1 MSNKAAPFNE
11 LNYLIN
17 HLFLPLQLPQQEDNS
32 PQADH
37 ALCTRVIR
45 EAISFRGTLVSPDE
59 SQRWD
64 VIIRMLQQLARTQQ
78 SMDGLFDL
86 IGNMHISDS
95 IVIPIT
101 AQNSAVILRKLR
113 EHTVVECFEVDPPNS
128 EIMAAI
134 GRVVCLYPHAAIGVS
149 NSTFDNPAFRQELA
163 SFLSHMAVEV
173 LPDSEAFTRKAGTQV
188 SEFRDSAS
196 GHYVVHLLPAILR
209 GYARSFA
216 ADVYRTRKRVRNEI
230 LWKDARAPWRRNP
243 LWLVIRVAIQ
253 STLKQDSVST
263 DILYKSFMVYLMTQI
278 LRTAVENALSS
289 ELLFY
294 MRAKIARRVEKLP
307 IISPELYDIATGAS
321 RAATALL
328 EGRWNT
334 TRLEKEKSSYW
345 VPAEL
350 DLERDTHLS
359 LPNSKDYIR
368 QRIAQDGVRTVA
380 DRFQPT
386 ESPRVCQTNEFRTLT
401 SAILQDAFS
410 QHRDVFV
417 ALADFEV
424 SVQKNVDMWVSG
436 HQEERDCAV
445 IATCIEEYNAAAQLR
460 YAGDPENQSMR
471 LLVIFDLWVALD
483 QLALFHHPQL
493 RDYSPEVPLE
503 ILEPLLIR
511 KSLPLERVV
520 YIQQYFRARH
530 LGAIYGSVFTDST
543 GPKTFAARY
552 FVSSAELQQIY
563 WKICYDAQNDRNAK
577 ITELRAAQQE
587 YSALLEQA
595 RARGECDYWEDRWG
609 HQRHSN
615 SCKKCRLET
624 TAREMNIIVHEWP
637 LPSNADDT
645 KNVVFELCLP
655 TAFRIWRNMTA
666 MILGD
671 ICAVNPTSTAEIATR
686 LDGYA
691 GLKMFLRSSGLPRIT
706 YASSTKSFVVSHYN
720 SQAVAVATTDSI
732 CKPNGLNYRLYDC
745 SRSCWAAASFSKC
758 SLSDVCT
765 PALSPS
771 SPYFPSAH
779 TLASTLHTQ
788 NSVLASQDRARA
800 SLTLHEH
807 ISFGSLR
814 SGGRLQWLNITRELR
829 MRILAFH
836 HPDVHTLIA
845 QAASQIGPISQQDV
859 AEWHIELAEH
869 AFGRLL
875 LEELQR
881 LLADTR
887 DNWSNTTTMQT
898 IVFLLGR
905 WLVSARD
912 HPDLVLHGCRL
923 LRDARTVTY
932 DWMRLLISRL
942 QGFTDQEMVTDFQN
956 RICTVAAICRATYDV
971 DPIFFG
977 SVLSSDEDASM
988 IIECSIVIHDNSSP
1002 RDTDIHDPL
1011 HTFLMR
1017 DRRLSHSIEPFLKAR
1032 IEQHRGGLDKAVQ
1045 HEWPGYS
1052 PEGPWVFATGA
1063 NECWASTRTASV
1075 AGADPQVVDINI
1087 RNGTLLVDGKPLGRL
1102 PTEIVSHDTYIRLF
1116 GKKILDIIPSRL
1128 PGMDFATRQAIF
1140 GAQIHFHLDR
1150 TNELVIQAQ
1159 YGSSVYELIPHY
1171 KFSYDLPRFFV
1182 DRYTHW
1188 LLLGQSTSSTVEF
1201 RPCSTW
1207 WETSTENWQIEY
1219 CSWQMHRGTLYM
1231 MDVHSPTF
1239 KMCWDLVAA
1248 LEERCYLTITLSF
1261 FVNENNDLESLDLR
1275 AMLID
1280 INQSAGTLFGL
1291 SRQLVLRAKDSNA
1304 TQSSHPSR
1312 RILIVPFGDLVP
1324 ASRYDIN
1331 TDLGFLKATT
1341 LTAGFFKILLHAC
1354 TSHPLIDPLTGRTG
1368 TEEALSELASSRS
1381 FSFQSL
1387 CNEDIAL
1394 LKIIAAL
1401 SPQRHFY
1408 PKHLEVMETVT
1419 WGVLWPLAQHQAF
1432 YPLVKTILQFAE
1444 DLGVFHPK
1452 TSSTAP
1458 MSLALEERSEQL
1470 HYRSAS
1476 ELSKLYPAEFAHF
1489 SHSLAHD
1496 REYYPPVD
1504 VRVRSGTT
1512 ESRVI
1517 AAVNATDTAALVQI
1531 WPSYLNTVLDLRRQV
1546 EEWHGVSG
1554 NADVS
1559 LALSYNKSFTQSGF
1573 LPSIWCSLYTQCVNE
1588 RTSISSS
1595 KLTFTLALIAYQL
1608 PEYRPILPTLL
1619 SFASVGSAFRA
1630 HPCPSYPDHVYDFTL
1645 GLSPL
1650 RDDLII
1656 FVSASAIPFEQTNF
1670 ANLSK
1675 KWGETPDQFQSRCIR
1690 EYNTERDGQIAL
1702 VVQYLLGQWPCERP
1716 FISLHQSL
1724 LRADGFREKVLQRFL
1739 HCFRN
1744 RNFHEHLGHVES
1756 LALQHHSLS
1765 DSPMMEPY
1773 QLHSLAYHPTPAFR
1787 ATTLHQLLQRE
1798 PVALGSFTH
1807 TIPVL
1812 ELQSVAAVNR
1822 EVAQKP
1828 HAAFGRATSFHAAFW
1843 FLAQRIWDA
1852 LSRFGSVGGGIPG
1865 ISTAGFVQPHAAL
1878 RTLPNATLSTAEL
1891 ERIFCNLSVEENTHS
1906 SNAKLYQLYIDG
1918 IERSRKKLDS
1928 QEVVPSFEPPA
1939 MDALVR
1945 YHTKCRNAVEE
1956 IMGSILSIVEPQT
1969 SLAQESGQTPRINVR
1984 ALLSELLSFATL
1996 SPRWQEKLIAL
2007 AQSFIR
2013 LQRSQRL
2020 LRFSIM
2026 KMEGD
2031 LRRELANHTFEED
2044 EAFQKPEWLLI
2055 QIDSN
2060 FIVRPIQRAV
2070 ANEMMTPSSKENT
2083 ILQLNMGEGKSSVI
2097 VPLITALLADGKTL
2111 ARVVVLKSLS
2121 VQMFQMLRNTL
2132 SGLVNRRIFFFP
2144 FSRDVQVG
2152 QTSHAKK
2159 IQSLFELCMRERGI
2173 WIAQPEHILSFK
2185 LMGLDLML
2193 DAVAEAGESVY
2204 STLLRSQRWLN
2215 ENVRDVLDESDEILN
2230 VGYQLVY
2237 TSGRQAPLED
2247 HPDRWTTIQG
2257 ILAYVQEIALDLAE
2271 AFPTGVELHHSN
2283 TEAAFHSSI
2292 RILTKE
2298 AGDSLVQRIGRK
2310 LLETNEFRL
2319 LKPEIR
2325 EDVFCFI
2332 TESTPTISLV
2342 RLRETCEHT
2351 ALWAGILLRRGI
2363 LAGGILVFALQKKRW
2378 RVEYGLDPRRT
2389 MVAVPYRA
2397 KDVPSLRTDFG
2408 HPDVAIVLTCLSYYY
2423 GGLTDKQVDLSF
2435 ELLLALDNPALEYE
2449 SWVRNVTKI
2458 PVSLREVIGINMKD
2472 MDQRRNILTPLFC
2485 RNLGVVN
2492 FYLRQV
2498 VFPKEAKQFPYKLA
2512 TSAWDLA
2519 EKKKHFVTGFSGT
2532 NDGQYLLPT
2541 SIAQQ
2546 DPLDQLSTTAK
2557 VLSYLL
2563 RPESR
2568 EYCCTEGGSTKDFME
2583 QLLVTQKPEIRVLLD
2598 VGAQMLE
2605 MQNPELAKYWLSIA
2619 PALKAVVYF
2628 NDSDQLMVMAR
2639 DGSTE
2644 LLVSS
2649 SFAYQ
2654 LEDCAVYL
2662 DDVHTR
2668 GTDLKLPLNTRAAI
2682 TLGPGVTKDR
2692 LVQGSMRMRQLGQ
2705 GQSVMFFA
2713 PPEVDRSIRF
2723 HCKLDNDSHISSENI
2738 IQWVMLETISSIDQ
2752 FVPHWTKQGLGYKK
2766 RHAAWS
2772 RYIQEE
2778 SAASVEGLRSAWV
2791 EKEARTLQE
2800 MYDFDLSSTQRH
2812 RVFDIPDMANRLDQ
2826 IGFSQIVEV
2835 TNDEEQEREVAHEVE
2850 RERQVERPPPATPL
2864 SQELHTEVRQLVKT
2878 GVVKRNSPAFVF
2890 PFSTF
2895 TALDKSGVWSSR
2907 MLATRDFT
2915 STVEAV
2921 GHPKDY
2927 VRPVTWILSTS
2938 AGGGHLIIIS
2948 PWEANE
2954 LLPDIRNSPYVHLHQ
2969 YAPRT
2974 MENMR
2979 SFEDLSF
2986 YTLPTSRPLPSG
2998 RWGVDE
3004 ITQLNLFAG
3013 QLYLRNIDECKRLC
3027 NMLGLYINDEVSG
3040 EGSPV
3045 RYESDGFVAP
3055 GNRQGAMAESCF
3067 FSESPLLAVKDLVG
3081 LRRKGLDYMP
3091 THMGRILHAGLVRE
3105 EDFRETH
3112 SIIQTHSII

>member
-1 MSNKAAPFNE
+1 MLSKKDTPFNE
-11 LNYLIN
+11 LNYLID
-17 HLFLPLQLPQQEDNS
+17 HLFLPIQLPQKEDNS
-32 PQADH
+32 PQADS

-59 SQRWD
+59 RQRWN
-64 VIIRMLQQLARTQQ
+64 VVIRMLHHLERTQQ
-78 SMDGLFDL
+78 SLDGLSEL
-86 IGNMHISDS
+86 IGNMCIRDS
-95 IVIPIT
+95 IVIPIA
-101 AQNSAVILRKLR
+101 AQNAAVILRKQR
-113 EHTVVECFEVDPPNS
+113 EHTIVECFEVDPPNS
-128 EIMAAI
+128 EIMAAV

-149 NSTFDNPAFRQELA
+149 NTTFDDPAFRQELA
-163 SFLSHMAVEV
+163 SFLSQMAVEI

-196 GHYVVHLLPAILR
+196 GHYIVHLLPAILR
-209 GYARSFA
+209 GYTGSFA

-230 LWKDARAPWRRNP
+230 LWKSARAPWRRNP
-243 LWLVIRVAIQ
+243 LWLVIRIAIQ
-253 STLKQDSVST
+253 STLRQDSGST
-263 DILYKSFMVYLMTQI
+263 DTLYKSFMVYLMTQI

-289 ELLFY
+289 ELLFC
-294 MRAKIARRVEKLP
+294 MRAKIARRVAKLP
-307 IISPELYDIATGAS
+307 IISPELHAIATDTSG
-321 RAATALL
+321 AATALL
-328 EGRWNT
+328 ERRWNT
-334 TRLEKEKSSYW
+334 IRLEQGKSSYW

-350 DLERDTHLS
+350 DLERDTHLT
-359 LPNSKDYIR
+359 LPKSKEYIR
-368 QRIAQDGVRTVA
+368 QRIAQDGIRTVA

-386 ESPRVCQTNEFRTLT
+386 ESPRVCQTDEFRVLT
-401 SAILQDAFS
+401 SAILNNAFS
-410 QHRDVFV
+410 RDKDVFV

-424 SVQKNVDMWVSG
+424 SVQNNIDMWVSG
-436 HQEERDCAV
+436 HREESDCAV
-445 IATCIEEYNAAAQLR
+445 IATCIKEYNAAAQLR
-460 YAGDPENQSMR
+460 YADDPENQSMR

-520 YIQQYFRARH
+520 YIHRYLRTRH

-552 FVSSAELQQIY
+552 FASSVQLQQLY
-563 WKICYDAQNDRNAK
+563 QKICDYAQMDRNAK
-577 ITELRAAQQE
+577 TTELRAAQQK
-587 YSALLEQA
+587 YSSLLEQA
-595 RARGECDYWEDRWG
+595 RARGQCDYQQDRWG
-609 HQRHSN
+609 YQKHVKK
-615 SCKKCRLET
+615 SCQKCRLET
-624 TAREMNIIVHEWP
+624 TARKMKITVHEWP
-637 LPSNADDT
+637 LPSNADHA

-655 TAFRIWRNMTA
+655 TAFRIWRDITA
-666 MILGD
+666 VILGD
-671 ICAVNPTSTAEIATR
+671 ICAVKPPRTAEIATR

-691 GLKMFLRSSGLPRIT
+691 GLRVFLPSNGLPRIT

-745 SRSCWAAASFSKC
+745 SRSSGCWATASFSQC
-758 SLSDVCT
+758 NISDVCT
-765 PALSPS
+765 PVLPPS
-771 SPYFPSAH
+771 SPYSPSAH
-779 TLASTLHTQ
+779 TLASTLHTP

-814 SGGRLQWLNITRELR
+814 SGGRLQWPNIARELR

-836 HPDVHTLIA
+836 HPDVHALIA

-859 AEWHIELAEH
+859 AEWHIELTEH
-869 AFGRLL
+869 AFGLLLLDELERLL
-875 LEELQR
+875 S
-881 LLADTR
+881 DTR
-887 DNWSNTTTMQT
+887 DNWSNTTTIQT

-912 HPDLVLHGCRL
+912 HQDLVVHGCRL
-923 LRDARTVTY
+923 LREARTVTY
-932 DWMRLLISRL
+932 NWMRLLISRL
-942 QGFTDQEMVTDFQN
+942 QDLTDQEMVADSQN
-956 RICTVAAICRATYDV
+956 RICTVAAVCRATYEV
-971 DPIFFG
+971 DPIYFG
-977 SVLSSDEDASM
+977 SILSSNEDAS
-988 IIECSIVIHDNSSP
+988 ILIECSIVIHDNSPP
-1002 RDTDIHDPL
+1002 RDTDIGGPL
-1011 HTFLMR
+1011 RSLLMR

-1032 IEQHRGGLDKAVQ
+1032 IEQDRGGLDKAVRR
-1045 HEWPGYS
+1045 EWPGYS
-1052 PEGPWVFATGA
+1052 PDGPWVFATGA
-1063 NECWASTRTASV
+1063 NECWASTQTASV
-1075 AGADPQVVDINI
+1075 AGADPQIVDVNI

-1102 PTEIVSHDTYIRLF
+1102 PTDIVSHDTYTRLF

-1159 YGSSVYELIPHY
+1159 YDTSVYELIPHH
-1171 KFSYDLPRFFV
+1171 KFFDDLPRFFV

-1207 WETSTENWQIEY
+1207 WETGTENWQIQY
-1219 CSWQMHRGTLYM
+1219 CSWQMHLGTLYM

-1239 KMCWDLVAA
+1239 KMCWDRVAA
-1248 LEERCYLTITLSF
+1248 LEESCYLTITVDRKPGGLFKVVLPRYKLSF

-1275 AMLID
+1275 GMLID
-1280 INQSAGTLFGL
+1280 VNQSAGTLFGL

-1312 RILIVPFGDLVP
+1312 RILIVPFGNLVP
-1324 ASRYDIN
+1324 RISGHHVRVDVLLAGGEIRYFKYDIN

-1387 CNEDIAL
+1387 CDEDIAL
-1394 LKIIAAL
+1394 LKIIAAF
-1401 SPQRHFY
+1401 SPERHFY

-1419 WGVLWPLAQHQAF
+1419 WGDVWPLAQHHAF
-1432 YPLVKTILQFAE
+1432 HLLVKTILQFAE
-1444 DLGVFHPK
+1444 DLGVFHP
-1452 TSSTAP
+1452 TTWSTAP
-1458 MSLALEERSEQL
+1458 VSAFILEERDEQL
-1470 HYRSAS
+1470 HYRFAS

-1489 SHSLAHD
+1489 SHSLVHD

-1504 VRVRSGTT
+1504 VSVRSRTT

-1517 AAVNATDTAALVQI
+1517 AAINAADTAALVQT
-1531 WPSYLNTVLDLRRQV
+1531 WPSYLNTVPDLRSQV
-1546 EEWHGVSG
+1546 ESWDGVSG
-1554 NADVS
+1554 NADLP

-1588 RTSISSS
+1588 RTSIKSS
-1595 KLTFTLALIAYQL
+1595 KLTFTLATIAYQL

-1619 SFASVGSAFRA
+1619 SFASVGSAFHA

-1645 GLSPL
+1645 GRSPL
-1650 RDDLII
+1650 QDLDDLID
-1656 FVSASAIPFEQTNF
+1656 FVSASAVPFEQTIF

-1675 KWGETPDQFQSRCIR
+1675 EGGETPDQFQSRCIR
-1690 EYNTERDGQIAL
+1690 EYNTECDRQIAL
-1702 VVQYLLGQWPCERP
+1702 VVQHLLDQWPCEEP
-1716 FISLHQSL
+1716 SISLHQSL
-1724 LRADGFREKVLQRFL
+1724 LRAEGFREKVLRRFS

-1744 RNFHEHLGHVES
+1744 RNFHKHLGHVES
-1756 LALQHHSLS
+1756 LVLQHHSLS
-1765 DSPMMEPY
+1765 DSPMMGPY

-1787 ATTLHQLLQRE
+1787 PATLHQLIQRE
-1798 PVALGSFTH
+1798 PVALGSSTP

-1812 ELQSVAAVNR
+1812 ELQSV
-1822 EVAQKP
+1822 
-1828 HAAFGRATSFHAAFW
+1828 
-1843 FLAQRIWDA
+1843 
-1852 LSRFGSVGGGIPG
+1852 
-1865 ISTAGFVQPHAAL
+1865 FV
-1878 RTLPNATLSTAEL
+1878 NATLPTAEL
-1891 ERIFCNLSVEENTHS
+1891 ERILCNLSVEENTQS
-1906 SNAKLYQLYIDG
+1906 SNAKLYQLYIDA
-1918 IERSRKKLDS
+1918 IERSRKNLDS
-1928 QEVVPSFEPPA
+1928 LGADRSFKPPA
-1939 MDALVR
+1939 MRVLVK
-1945 YHTKCRNAVEE
+1945 YHTKCRKAVEE
-1956 IMGSILSIVEPQT
+1956 IMGSILSILEPPT

-1996 SPRWQEKLIAL
+1996 PPCWQEKLVAL

-2031 LRRELANHTFEED
+2031 LSRELANCTFEED

-2083 ILQLNMGEGKSSVI
+2083 VLQLNMGEGKSSVI

-2144 FSRDVQVG
+2144 FSRDVQVR
-2152 QTSHAKK
+2152 QASHAQK
-2159 IQSLFELCMRERGI
+2159 IQSLFELCMRERGV

-2193 DAVAEAGESVY
+2193 DAVADAGESVY

-2215 ENVRDVLDESDEILN
+2215 DNVRDVLDESDEILN

-2257 ILAYVQEIALDLAE
+2257 ILGYVQEIAQDLAE
-2271 AFPTGVELHHSN
+2271 AFPTGVELRHSN
-2283 TEAAFHSSI
+2283 TEAAFHSSV

-2298 AGDSLVQRIGRK
+2298 AGDTLVRYIGRK
-2310 LLETNEFRL
+2310 LLETDEFRL
-2319 LKPEIR
+2319 LQPEIR

-2332 TESTPTISLV
+2332 TEPTPTISLV
-2342 RLRETCEHT
+2342 RLRGTCEHT
-2351 ALWAGILLRRGI
+2351 ALWTRILLHRGI
-2363 LAGGILVFALQKKRW
+2363 LAGGILVFALEKKRW

-2389 MVAVPYRA
+2389 MLAVPYRA

-2408 HPDVAIVLTCLSYYY
+2408 HPDVAIVLTSLSYYY

-2449 SWVRNVTKI
+2449 SWVRNVPEI
-2458 PVSLREVIGINMKD
+2458 PASLREVIGINMKD

-2485 RNLGVVN
+2485 RNLVVVN

-2519 EKKKHFVTGFSGT
+2519 ERKKHFVTGFSGT

-2541 SIAQQ
+2541 SIAQH

-2568 EYCCTEGGSTKDFME
+2568 EYCCTEGRSTKDFME
-2583 QLLVTQKPEIRVLLD
+2583 QLLVMQKPEIRVLLD
-2598 VGAQMLE
+2598 VGAQMLD
-2605 MQNPELAKYWLSIA
+2605 MQNPELAEYWLSIV

-2649 SFAYQ
+2649 SFADQ

-2662 DDVHTR
+2662 DDIHTR
-2668 GTDLKLPLNTRAAI
+2668 GTDVKLPLKTRAAI

-2713 PPEVDRSIRF
+2713 PPEVDRNIRV
-2723 HCKLDNDSHISSENI
+2723 HCKLDNDSHISSQNI
-2738 IQWVMLETISSIDQ
+2738 IQWVMLQTISSIDQ
-2752 FVPHWTKQGLGYKK
+2752 FVPHWAKQGLSYKK

-2772 RYIQEE
+2772 RYIQDD
-2778 SAASVEGLRSAWV
+2778 SATSVEGLRSTWV

-2800 MYDFDLSSTQRH
+2800 MYDFGLSSTQRH
-2812 RVFDIPDMANRLDQ
+2812 RVFAIPDMANRLDQ
-2826 IGFSQIVEV
+2826 IGFSHIAEAS
-2835 TNDEEQEREVAHEVE
+2835 NDEEQEREVAHEVE

-2864 SQELHTEVRQLVKT
+2864 SHELHPDVRQLVKT
-2878 GVVKRNSPAFVF
+2878 GVVKRNSPAFVS
-2890 PFSTF
+2890 PFSMF
-2895 TALDKSGVWSSR
+2895 NALDKSGAWSSR
-2907 MLATRDFT
+2907 VLATRDFT
-2915 STVEAV
+2915 KTVKAV
-2921 GHPKDY
+2921 GYPKDY

-2954 LLPDIRNSPYVHLHQ
+2954 LLPDIRDSPRVHLHQ

-2974 MENMR
+2974 MESMR

-2986 YTLPTSRPLPSG
+2986 YTLPTSRPLPAG

-3013 QLYLRNIDECKRLC
+3013 QLYLKNIDEYRRLC
-3027 NMLGLYINDEVSG
+3027 NMLGLYIDDEVSG
-3040 EGSPV
+3040 DGSPV
-3045 RYESDGFVAP
+3045 RYESDGFVAR
-3055 GNRQGAMAESCF
+3055 GNRRGAMSENCF
-3067 FSESPLLAVKDLVG
+3067 FTESPLLAVKDLVG
-3081 LRRKGLDYMP
+3081 LRRKGLDYMS
-3091 THMGRILHAGLVRE
+3091 THMGRILHSGLVRE
-3105 EDFRETH
+3105 EDFK
-3112 SIIQTHSII
+3112 

>member
-1 MSNKAAPFNE
+1 DAPFSE
-11 LNYLIN
+11 LDYLIH
-17 HLFLPLQLPQQEDNS
+17 HLFLPLQLPQNEDS
-32 PQADH
+32 SLQADRT
-37 ALCTRVIR
+37 LCTRVIR

-59 SQRWD
+59 HQRWD
-64 VIIRMLQQLARTQQ
+64 VVIRMLQQLERTQQ
-78 SMDGLFDL
+78 SMDGLSEL
-86 IGNMHISDS
+86 IGNMRIRDS
-95 IVIPIT
+95 VVIPIA
-101 AQNSAVILRKLR
+101 AQNAAVILRKQR
-113 EHTVVECFEVDPPNS
+113 EHTIVECFEVDPPNS

-134 GRVVCLYPHAAIGVS
+134 GRVVCLYPHAAISVS
-149 NSTFDNPAFRQELA
+149 NRTFNDLAFRQELA
-163 SFLSHMAVEV
+163 SFLSHMAVEI
-173 LPDSEAFTRKAGTQV
+173 LPDSEAFTRKAGTKV

-196 GHYVVHLLPAILR
+196 GHYIVHLLPAILR
-209 GYARSFA
+209 GYAGSFA

-253 STLKQDSVST
+253 STLQQDAVAT
-263 DILYKSFMVYLMTQI
+263 DTLYKSFMVYFMTQI
-278 LRTAVENALSS
+278 LRTATESAFSS
-289 ELLFY
+289 ELLFC
-294 MRAKIARRVEKLP
+294 MRAKIVRRVEKLP
-307 IISPELYDIATGAS
+307 IISPKLYGIATRAS
-321 RAATALL
+321 AAATALL

-334 TRLEKEKSSYW
+334 IQLEQEKSSNW
-345 VPAEL
+345 VPAEF

-359 LPNSKDYIR
+359 LPNSRDYIR
-368 QRIAQDGVRTVA
+368 QRIAQDGVRKVA
-380 DRFQPT
+380 DRFQPM
-386 ESPRVCQTNEFRTLT
+386 ESPRVCQTEEFRTLT
-401 SAILQDAFS
+401 SAILQNAFS
-410 QHRDVFV
+410 RGKLEDVFV

-424 SVQKNVDMWVSG
+424 SVQNNIEMWVSG
-436 HQEERDCAV
+436 HQGEGDCAV
-445 IATCIEEYNAAAQLR
+445 IATCIKEYNAAAILR
-460 YAGDPENQSMR
+460 YAGDPEDQSMR

-503 ILEPLLIR
+503 ILESLLIR
-511 KSLPLERVV
+511 KSLPLERVLHIHR
-520 YIQQYFRARH
+520 YLRARH

-552 FVSSAELQQIY
+552 FASSVELYQLY
-563 WKICYDAQNDRNAK
+563 LKIWYDAQNDRNAK
-577 ITELRAAQQE
+577 ITELGAAQRE
-587 YSALLEQA
+587 YSSLLEQA
-595 RARGECDYWEDRWG
+595 RACGVCDYWENGWG
-609 HQRHSN
+609 HQIHSY
-615 SCKKCRLET
+615 SCKKCHLET
-624 TAREMNIIVHEWP
+624 TAREMKILVHEWP
-637 LPSNADDT
+637 LPSNADDA

-655 TAFRIWRNMTA
+655 TAFRIWRDTTA

-671 ICAVNPTSTAEIATR
+671 ICAVNPPRTAEIATR

-691 GLKMFLRSSGLPRIT
+691 GLRAFLRSSELPRIT
-706 YASSTKSFVVSHYN
+706 YASFTKSFVVSHYDR
-720 SQAVAVATTDSI
+720 QAVSMATPDSI
-732 CKPNGLNYRLYDC
+732 CKPNGLKYRLYDC
-745 SRSCWAAASFSKC
+745 SRFCWAAGSFSQC
-758 SLSDVCT
+758 SLSKACT
-765 PALSPS
+765 PGLSTF
-771 SPYFPSAH
+771 SPYSPSAH
-779 TLASTLHTQ
+779 TLASTLHTH
-788 NSVLASQDRARA
+788 NFVLASQDRAHA

-814 SGGRLQWLNITRELR
+814 SGGRLQWPNITRELR

-845 QAASQIGPISQQDV
+845 QAASQLGPISQQDV

-875 LEELQR
+875 LDELER
-881 LLADTR
+881 LLSDTR
-887 DNWSNTTTMQT
+887 DNWSNTTTVQT

-905 WLVSARD
+905 WLVSACD
-912 HPDLVLHGCRL
+912 HRDLVVHGCRL
-923 LRDARTVTY
+923 LREARTVTY

-942 QGFTDQEMVTDFQN
+942 QGFTDQKMVTDFQN

-971 DPIFFG
+971 DPIYFG
-977 SVLSSDEDASM
+977 SILSSDEDTSI
-988 IIECSIVIHDNSSP
+988 IIECSIVIHDNSPP
-1002 RDTDIHDPL
+1002 RATDIQGPL
-1011 HTFLMR
+1011 RKLLMR
-1017 DRRLSHSIEPFLKAR
+1017 DRRLSHSIEPFLKSR
-1032 IEQHRGGLDKAVQ
+1032 IEQHRRGLDKAIQ
-1045 HEWPGYS
+1045 REWPGYS
-1052 PEGPWVFATGA
+1052 PDGPWVFATGA

-1075 AGADPQVVDINI
+1075 AGAGPQVVDVNI

-1102 PTEIVSHDTYIRLF
+1102 PTDIVLHDTYIRLF
-1116 GKKILDIIPSRL
+1116 GKKVLDIIPSRL
-1128 PGMDFATRQAIF
+1128 PGMDFATRQAMF
-1140 GAQIHFHLDR
+1140 GAQVIHFHLDQ

-1159 YGSSVYELIPHY
+1159 YPDSSVYELIPHR
-1171 KFSYDLPRFFV
+1171 KFYDDLPRFFV
-1182 DRYTHW
+1182 DDYTHW

-1207 WETSTENWQIEY
+1207 WETSTENWRIEY
-1219 CSWQMHRGTLYM
+1219 CSWQMRLGALYII
-1231 MDVHSPTF
+1231 DVHSPTF
-1239 KMCWDLVAA
+1239 KMCWDRVAA
-1248 LEERCYLTITLSF
+1248 LEEICYLTVTVDRKPGGLFKVVLPRYKLTF
-1261 FVNENNDLESLDLR
+1261 FVNENKDLESLDLR
-1275 AMLID
+1275 GMLID
-1280 INQSAGTLFGL
+1280 VNQSAGTLFGL

-1324 ASRYDIN
+1324 RISGHHVKVDVVLSGGKIRYFKYDIN

-1341 LTAGFFKILLHAC
+1341 LTAGFFKILLHAY

-1368 TEEALSELASSRS
+1368 TEEALSEMASSRS

-1387 CNEDIAL
+1387 CDEDIAL

-1401 SPQRHFY
+1401 SPKRHFY

-1419 WGVLWPLAQHQAF
+1419 WGAVWPLAQHQAF
-1432 YPLVKTILQFAE
+1432 HLLVKTILHFAE
-1444 DLGVFHPK
+1444 DLGVFRPT
-1452 TSSTAP
+1452 TSSTA
-1458 MSLALEERSEQL
+1458 S
-1470 HYRSAS
+1470 
-1476 ELSKLYPAEFAHF
+1476 LSKLYPVEFAHF
-1489 SHSLAHD
+1489 SHSLLHD

-1504 VRVRSGTT
+1504 VRVRSETT

-1517 AAVNATDTAALVQI
+1517 AATNAADTAALVQT
-1531 WPSYLNTVLDLRRQV
+1531 WPSYLNTVPDLRRQV
-1546 EEWHGVSG
+1546 EAWHGVSG
-1554 NADVS
+1554 DADS
-1559 LALSYNKSFTQSGF
+1559 PLALSYNKSFTQSGF
-1573 LPSIWCSLYTQCVNE
+1573 LPSIWCRLYTQCVNE

-1595 KLTFTLALIAYQL
+1595 KLTFTLATVAYQL

-1619 SFASVGSAFRA
+1619 SFASVGSAFRV
-1630 HPCPSYPDHVYDFTL
+1630 HPCPSYPDHVYNFTL
-1645 GLSPL
+1645 GRSPWQ
-1650 RDDLII
+1650 DDLTD
-1656 FVSASAIPFEQTNF
+1656 FVSASAVPFEQTIF

-1675 KWGETPDQFQSRCIR
+1675 EWGETPDQFQSRCIR
-1690 EYNTERDGQIAL
+1690 EYNSERDGQIAL
-1702 VVQYLLGQWPCERP
+1702 VVQYLLGQWPCEKP
-1716 FISLHQSL
+1716 SISLHQSL
-1724 LRADGFREKVLQRFL
+1724 LRTDGFREKVLQRFR

-1744 RNFHEHLGHVES
+1744 SNFHEHLGHVES
-1756 LALQHHSLS
+1756 LLLQHHSLS
-1765 DSPMMEPY
+1765 NSPMMEPY
-1773 QLHSLAYHPTPAFR
+1773 QLHSLAYHPSPVFR
-1787 ATTLHQLLQRE
+1787 AATLHQVIQRE
-1798 PVALGSFTH
+1798 PVALGSSTT
-1807 TIPVL
+1807 TIPIL
-1812 ELQSVAAVNR
+1812 KLRQSVSVN
-1822 EVAQKP
+1822 
-1828 HAAFGRATSFHAAFW
+1828 
-1843 FLAQRIWDA
+1843 D
-1852 LSRFGSVGGGIPG
+1852 
-1865 ISTAGFVQPHAAL
+1865 
-1878 RTLPNATLSTAEL
+1878 TLSTAEL
-1891 ERIFCNLSVEENTHS
+1891 ERILCNLSVKENTQS
-1906 SNAKLYQLYIDG
+1906 SNAKLYQLYVDG

-1928 QEVVPSFEPPA
+1928 QKVAPYFEPPA

-1956 IMGSILSIVEPQT
+1956 IMGSILSVLEPKT

-1984 ALLSELLSFATL
+1984 ALLSELLSFAML
-1996 SPRWQEKLIAL
+1996 PPRWQEKLVAL

-2020 LRFSIM
+2020 LRFSVM
-2026 KMEGD
+2026 KMKGD
-2031 LRRELANHTFEED
+2031 LSRELANYAFEED

-2060 FIVRPIQRAV
+2060 FIVRPIQSAV

-2097 VPLITALLADGKTL
+2097 VPLITALLADGETL

-2144 FSRDVQVG
+2144 FSRDVQVC
-2152 QTSHAKK
+2152 QASHAQK
-2159 IQSLFELCMRERGI
+2159 IQSLFELCMRERGV

-2193 DAVAEAGESVY
+2193 DAVAKAGESIH

-2215 ENVRDVLDESDEILN
+2215 DNVRDVLDESDEILN
-2230 VGYQLVY
+2230 VQYQLVY

-2257 ILAYVQEIALDLAE
+2257 ILAYVQEVAQDLAE

-2283 TEAAFHSSI
+2283 TDAAFHSSI

-2298 AGDSLVQRIGRK
+2298 AGDSLVRRIGRK
-2310 LLETNEFRL
+2310 LMETNEFRL
-2319 LKPEIR
+2319 LQSEIR

-2332 TESTPTISLV
+2332 TESTPTISPM

-2351 ALWAGILLRRGI
+2351 ALWSGILLRRGI

-2389 MVAVPYRA
+2389 MLAVPYRA

-2423 GGLTDKQVDLSF
+2423 GGLTNKQVDLSF

-2449 SWVRNVTKI
+2449 SWVRNVPEI
-2458 PVSLREVIGINMKD
+2458 PVSLREVIGINMED
-2472 MDQRRNILTPLFC
+2472 MDQRRHILTPLFC
-2485 RNLGVVN
+2485 RNLSVVN

-2519 EKKKHFVTGFSGT
+2519 ERKKHFVTGFSGT

-2541 SIAQQ
+2541 FIAQH

-2568 EYCCTEGGSTKDFME
+2568 EYCCTEGRSTKDFMD
-2583 QLLVTQKPEIRVLLD
+2583 QLLVTKKPEIRVLLD
-2598 VGAQMLE
+2598 VGAQMLD
-2605 MQNPELAKYWLSIA
+2605 MQNPELAKYWLSIV

-2644 LLVSS
+2644 LLISS
-2649 SFAYQ
+2649 SFADQ

-2668 GTDLKLPLNTRAAI
+2668 GTDLKLPLTTRAAI

-2705 GQSVMFFA
+2705 GQSVVFFA
-2713 PPEVDRSIRF
+2713 PPEVDRNIRF
-2723 HCKLDNDSHISSENI
+2723 HCKLDNDSHISSQNI

-2752 FVPHWTKQGLGYKK
+2752 FVPHWAKQGLSYEK

-2772 RYIQEE
+2772 RYIQDD
-2778 SAASVEGLRSAWV
+2778 SATSVEGLRSTWV
-2791 EKEARTLQE
+2791 EKEARTLKE
-2800 MYDFDLSSTQRH
+2800 MYDFGLSSTQRH

-2826 IGFSQIVEV
+2826 IGFSQIVEAS
-2835 TNDEEQEREVAHEVE
+2835 NDEEQEREVAHEVE
-2850 RERQVERPPPATPL
+2850 RERQVERPSPATPL
-2864 SQELHTEVRQLVKT
+2864 SHELHPDVRQLVKT
-2878 GVVKRNSPAFVF
+2878 GVVKRNSPAFVS
-2890 PFSTF
+2890 PFSMF
-2895 TALDKSGVWSSR
+2895 IALDKSGAWSSR

-2915 STVEAV
+2915 KTVEAV

-2927 VRPVTWILSTS
+2927 IRPVTWILSTS

-2954 LLPDIRNSPYVHLHQ
+2954 LLPDIRDSLHVHLHQ

-2986 YTLPTSRPLPSG
+2986 YTLPTSRPLPG
-2998 RWGVDE
+2998 RRWGVDE
-3004 ITQLNLFAG
+3004 ITHLNLFAG
-3013 QLYLRNIDECKRLC
+3013 QLYLKNIDELRRLC
-3027 NMLGLYINDEVSG
+3027 NMLGLYIDDEVSG
-3040 EGSPV
+3040 DGSPV

-3055 GNRQGAMAESCF
+3055 GNRRGAMAESCF
-3067 FSESPLLAVKDLVG
+3067 FTESPLLAVKDLVG

-3105 EDFRETH
+3105 EDFR
-3112 SIIQTHSII
+3112 

>member
-1 MSNKAAPFNE
+1 MSNKDAPFNE

-59 SQRWD
+59 NRRWD
-64 VIIRMLQQLARTQQ
+64 VVTRMLQQLERTQQ
-78 SMDGLFDL
+78 SMDGLSEL
-86 IGNMHISDS
+86 IGNMHIGDS
-95 IVIPIT
+95 MVIPIA
-101 AQNSAVILRKLR
+101 AQNAAVILRKLR

-149 NSTFDNPAFRQELA
+149 NTTFENPAFRRELA

-188 SEFRDSAS
+188 SEYRDSAS
-196 GHYVVHLLPAILR
+196 GHYIVHLLPAILR
-209 GYARSFA
+209 GYAGSFA
-216 ADVYRTRKRVRNEI
+216 ADVYRTRKHVRNEI
-230 LWKDARAPWRRNP
+230 LWKSARAPWRRNP

-253 STLKQDSVST
+253 STLRQDSVST
-263 DILYKSFMVYLMTQI
+263 DTLYKSFMVYLMTQI

-289 ELLFY
+289 ELLFC
-294 MRAKIARRVEKLP
+294 MRAKISRRVEKLSN
-307 IISPELYDIATGAS
+307 ISSELYGIAAGAS
-321 RAATALL
+321 RVATAIL

-334 TRLEKEKSSYW
+334 IRLEQAKSSYW
-345 VPAEL
+345 APAEL

-359 LPNSKDYIR
+359 LPHSKDYIR
-368 QRIAQDGVRTVA
+368 QRISQDGVRTVA
-380 DRFQPT
+380 DRFHPT
-386 ESPRVCQTNEFRTLT
+386 ESPRVCRTDNFRTLT
-401 SAILQDAFS
+401 SAILQNAFS
-410 QHRDVFV
+410 RDVFV

-424 SVQKNVDMWVSG
+424 SVQNNIDMWVSG
-436 HQEERDCAV
+436 HQEESDCAV
-445 IATCIEEYNAAAQLR
+445 IATCIKEYNAAAQLR

-493 RDYSPEVPLE
+493 RDYSPELPLE

-520 YIQQYFRARH
+520 YIQRYFRARH
-530 LGAIYGSVFTDST
+530 LGATYGSVFTDST
-543 GPKTFAARY
+543 GPMTFASRY
-552 FVSSAELQQIY
+552 FASSVELQKLYRRIL
-563 WKICYDAQNDRNAK
+563 DHAQKDRDAK
-577 ITELRAAQQE
+577 ITELRAAKQKH
-587 YSALLEQA
+587 SSLLEQA
-595 RARGECDYWEDRWG
+595 RACGGCDYRENRWG
-609 HQRHSN
+609 HQKHSK

-624 TAREMNIIVHEWP
+624 TARKMNIMLHEWP
-637 LPSNADDT
+637 LPSNADDA

-655 TAFRIWRNMTA
+655 PAFRIWRDMTA

-671 ICAVNPTSTAEIATR
+671 ICAVNPPSTAEIATR

-691 GLKMFLRSSGLPRIT
+691 GLKLFLRSSGLPRIT
-706 YASSTKSFVVSHYN
+706 YASSTKSFAVSHYN
-720 SQAVAVATTDSI
+720 NQAVAVATTDSI
-732 CKPNGLNYRLYDC
+732 CKPNGLKHRLYDC
-745 SRSCWAAASFSKC
+745 SRSCWATASFSKC
-758 SLSDVCT
+758 SISDVCT
-765 PALSPS
+765 PVLSPS
-771 SPYFPSAH
+771 SPYSPSAH

-859 AEWHIELAEH
+859 AEWHIELADH
-869 AFGRLL
+869 VFGRLL
-875 LEELQR
+875 LDELER
-881 LLADTR
+881 LLSDTR
-887 DNWSNTTTMQT
+887 DNWANATTIQT

-912 HPDLVLHGCRL
+912 HPDLVVHGCRL
-923 LRDARTVTY
+923 LREARTVTY

-942 QGFTDQEMVTDFQN
+942 PGFTDQEMVTDFQN
-956 RICTVAAICRATYDV
+956 RICTIASICRATYDV
-971 DPIFFG
+971 DPIYFG
-977 SVLSSDEDASM
+977 SVLSSDEDASI
-988 IIECSIVIHDNSSP
+988 IIECSIVIHDNSPP
-1002 RDTDIHDPL
+1002 RESDIHGPL
-1011 HTFLMR
+1011 RTLLMR
-1017 DRRLSHSIEPFLKAR
+1017 DRRLSHSIEPFLKAK
-1032 IEQHRGGLDKAVQ
+1032 IEQHRGGLDKAV
-1045 HEWPGYS
+1045 HREWPGYS
-1052 PEGPWVFATGA
+1052 PDGPWVFATGA
-1063 NECWASTRTASV
+1063 NECWASTQTASV
-1075 AGADPQVVDINI
+1075 AGADPQVVDVNI

-1102 PTEIVSHDTYIRLF
+1102 PTEIVSHETYTRLF
-1116 GKKILDIIPSRL
+1116 GKKILEIIPSRL
-1128 PGMDFATRQAIF
+1128 PGMDFATRRAIF

-1159 YGSSVYELIPHY
+1159 YSSSVYELIPHR
-1171 KFSYDLPRFFV
+1171 KFFDDLPRFFV

-1207 WETSTENWQIEY
+1207 GETSTENWKIEC
-1219 CSWQMHRGTLYM
+1219 CSWQMYLGTLYM

-1239 KMCWDLVAA
+1239 KMCRDRVAA
-1248 LEERCYLTITLSF
+1248 LEESCYLTITVDRKAGGLLKVVLPRYKLSF

-1312 RILIVPFGDLVP
+1312 RILIVPFGTLVP
-1324 ASRYDIN
+1324 RISGHHVKVDVLLAGGEIRYFKYEIN

-1381 FSFQSL
+1381 FSFQNL
-1387 CNEDIAL
+1387 CDEDIAL

-1419 WGVLWPLAQHQAF
+1419 WGVVWPLTQHQAF
-1432 YPLVKTILQFAE
+1432 RPLVKKILQFAE
-1444 DLGVFHPK
+1444 DLGVFHPT
-1452 TSSTAP
+1452 TSSTATMP
-1458 MSLALEERSEQL
+1458 LALEERSEQL
-1470 HYRSAS
+1470 HYRFAAK
-1476 ELSKLYPAEFAHF
+1476 LSKLYPAEFAHF
-1489 SHSLAHD
+1489 SHSLAND

-1517 AAVNATDTAALVQI
+1517 AAINASDTAALVQT

-1546 EEWHGVSG
+1546 EAWHGVSG
-1554 NADVS
+1554 NAHLP

-1595 KLTFTLALIAYQL
+1595 KLTFTLATIAYQL

-1619 SFASVGSAFRA
+1619 SFASAGSAFRA
-1630 HPCPSYPDHVYDFTL
+1630 RPCPSYPDHVYDFTL

-1650 RDDLII
+1650 RDDLIG
-1656 FVSASAIPFEQTNF
+1656 FVSASAIPFEHTIF
-1670 ANLSK
+1670 YNLSK
-1675 KWGETPDQFQSRCIR
+1675 ELGETPDQFQSRCIR
-1690 EYNTERDGQIAL
+1690 EYNTKRDGQIAL

-1716 FISLHQSL
+1716 SISLHQNL
-1724 LRADGFREKVLQRFL
+1724 LREDGFREKVLQRFL

-1756 LALQHHSLS
+1756 LVVQHHSLS
-1765 DSPMMEPY
+1765 DSPIMEPY
-1773 QLHSLAYHPTPAFR
+1773 ELYSLAYHPTPAFQP
-1787 ATTLHQLLQRE
+1787 ATLHQIIQRE
-1798 PVALGSFTH
+1798 PAALGSSTP
-1807 TIPVL
+1807 TVPVL
-1812 ELQSVAAVNR
+1812 ELQSVTV
-1822 EVAQKP
+1822 
-1828 HAAFGRATSFHAAFW
+1828 
-1843 FLAQRIWDA
+1843 
-1852 LSRFGSVGGGIPG
+1852 
-1865 ISTAGFVQPHAAL
+1865 
-1878 RTLPNATLSTAEL
+1878 NATLSTAEL
-1891 ERIFCNLSVEENTHS
+1891 EKILCNLTVEENSQS
-1906 SNAKLYQLYIDG
+1906 SNTKLDRLYIES

-1928 QEVVPSFEPPA
+1928 QEVAPSFEPPA

-1945 YHTKCRNAVEE
+1945 YHAECRNAVEE
-1956 IMGSILSIVEPQT
+1956 TMGSILSILEPQT

-1996 SPRWQEKLIAL
+1996 PLHWQEKLIAL

-2020 LRFSIM
+2020 LRFAIM

-2097 VPLITALLADGKTL
+2097 VPLITALLANGKTL

-2144 FSRDVQVG
+2144 FSRDVQVRRA
-2152 QTSHAKK
+2152 SHAQK
-2159 IQSLFELCMRERGI
+2159 IQSLFELCMRERGV

-2215 ENVRDVLDESDEILN
+2215 DNVRDVLDESDEILN
-2230 VGYQLVY
+2230 VRYQLVY

-2257 ILAYVQEIALDLAE
+2257 ILAYVQEIAQDLAE

-2319 LKPEIR
+2319 LQPEIR
-2325 EDVFCFI
+2325 EDVFRFI

-2342 RLRETCEHT
+2342 SLKETCEHT

-2363 LAGGILVFALQKKRW
+2363 LAGGILVFALQRKRW

-2389 MVAVPYRA
+2389 MLAVPYRA
-2397 KDVPSLRTDFG
+2397 KDVPSPRTDFG

-2435 ELLLALDNPALEYE
+2435 ELLLSLDNPALEYE
-2449 SWVRNVTKI
+2449 SWVRNVTQI
-2458 PVSLREVIGINMKD
+2458 PVSLLEVIGINMKD

-2519 EKKKHFVTGFSGT
+2519 ERKKHFVTGFSGT

-2568 EYCCTEGGSTKDFME
+2568 EYCCTEGRSTKDFME

-2649 SFAYQ
+2649 AFADQ

-2668 GTDLKLPLNTRAAI
+2668 GTDLKLPLKTRAAI

-2723 HCKLDNDSHISSENI
+2723 HCKLDNDAHISSENI

-2752 FVPHWTKQGLGYKK
+2752 FVPHWAKQGLGYKK

-2800 MYDFDLSSTQRH
+2800 MYDFGLSSTQRH

-2850 RERQVERPPPATPL
+2850 RERRASSPAKPL
-2864 SQELHTEVRQLVKT
+2864 SHELHSDVRQLVKT
-2878 GVVKRNSPAFVF
+2878 GVVKHYSPAFVS

-2895 TALDKSGVWSSR
+2895 TALDKSGAWSAR

-2915 STVEAV
+2915 RTVKAV
-2921 GHPKDY
+2921 GYPKDY

-2938 AGGGHLIIIS
+2938 AGEGHLIIIS

-2954 LLPDIRNSPYVHLHQ
+2954 LLPEIRNSPHVHLHQ

-2986 YTLPTSRPLPSG
+2986 YTLPTSRPLPGG
-2998 RWGVDE
+2998 RWGADE

-3013 QLYLRNIDECKRLC
+3013 QLYLKNIDEYRRLC
-3027 NMLGLYINDEVSG
+3027 NILGLYIDDEVSG
-3040 EGSPV
+3040 DGSPV
-3045 RYESDGFVAP
+3045 RCESDGFVAP
-3055 GNRQGAMAESCF
+3055 GNRRGAMAQSCF
-3067 FSESPLLAVKDLVG
+3067 FTQSPLLAVKDLVG
-3081 LRRKGLDYMP
+3081 LRRKGLDYKP
-3091 THMGRILHAGLVRE
+3091 TQMGRILHAGLVRE
-3105 EDFRETH
+3105 EDFK
-3112 SIIQTHSII
+3112 